1 YTGFDSMN
9 LVNYKNY
16 FMATIAAIS
25 TLTAAF
31 FYFNISNIAETR
43 RLNSEITIVETE
55 KAKAMSNLGDVKAV
69 IDDYKKKTAEI
80 SNQAKT
86 YDSEIDY
93 INSLEILNKLARE
106 HNLRVDDI
114 KPHMENTLTKLQ
126 GELKDTEYNVERYPL
141 DVKVYG
147 RFLDTGYFLDDLQAA
162 DFAVRSLDINSK
174 PNETEVSVLI
184 GLYSYRL
191 ITK

>member
-1 YTGFDSMN
+1 MN

-16 FMATIAAIS
+16 FMATIAVIS

-31 FYFNISNIAETR
+31 FYFNIANIAETR

-55 KAKAMSNLGDVKAV
+55 KVKAMSNLGDVKAV
-69 IDDYKKKTAEI
+69 IEDYKKKTAEI
-80 SNQAKT
+80 SDLAKT

-93 INSLEILNKLARE
+93 ISSLQILNDLARKK
-106 HNLRVDDI
+106 NLRVDDI
-114 KPHMENTLTKLQ
+114 KPLLENTLTKLQ
-126 GELKDTEYNVERYPL
+126 GELNDTKHNVERYPL

-147 RFLDTGYFLDDLQAA
+147 RFLEMGSFFDDLQAA
-162 DFAVRSLDINSK
+162 GFAIRSLDINSK
-174 PNETEVSVLI
+174 PNEAKASVLI

>member
-1 YTGFDSMN
+1 MN

-16 FMATIAAIS
+16 FIATIAVIS

-31 FYFNISNIAETR
+31 FYFNISNIAETK
-43 RLNSEITIVETE
+43 RLNSEIMIVETE

-80 SNQAKT
+80 SNLAKT

-93 INSLEILNKLARE
+93 INSLEILNKLTRE
-106 HNLRVDDI
+106 HNLRVDEI
-114 KPHMENTLTKLQ
+114 KPLMENTLTKLQ
-126 GELKDTEYNVERYPL
+126 GELNDTEHNVERYPL

-147 RFLDTGYFLDDLQAA
+147 RFLDMGQFFDDLQDAG
-162 DFAVRSLDINSK
+162 FAIRSLDINSK
-174 PNETEVSVLI
+174 PNETKVGALI
-184 GLYSYRL
+184 GLSSYRL
-191 ITK
+191 IKK

>member
-1 YTGFDSMN
+1 MN

-93 INSLEILNKLARE
+93 INSLEILNKLTRE
-106 HNLRVDDI
+106 HNLRVDEI
-114 KPHMENTLTKLQ
+114 KPLMENTLTKLQ
-126 GELKDTEYNVERYPL
+126 GELNDTEHNVERYPL

-147 RFLDTGYFLDDLQAA
+147 RFLDMGQFFDDLQDAG
-162 DFAVRSLDINSK
+162 FAIRSLDINSK
-174 PNETEVSVLI
+174 PNETKVSALI
-184 GLYSYRL
+184 GLSSYRL
-191 ITK
+191 IKK

>member
-1 YTGFDSMN
+1 MN

-16 FMATIAAIS
+16 FIATIAVIS

-31 FYFNISNIAETR
+31 FYFNISNIAETK
-43 RLNSEITIVETE
+43 RLNSEIMIVETE

-93 INSLEILNKLARE
+93 INSLEILNKLTRE
-106 HNLRVDDI
+106 HNLRVDEI
-114 KPHMENTLTKLQ
+114 KPLMENTLTKLQ
-126 GELKDTEYNVERYPL
+126 GELNDTEHNVERYPL

-147 RFLDTGYFLDDLQAA
+147 RFLDMGQFFDDLQDAG
-162 DFAVRSLDINSK
+162 FAIRSLDINSK
-174 PNETEVSVLI
+174 PNETKVGALI
-184 GLYSYRL
+184 GLSSYRL
-191 ITK
+191 IKK

>member
-1 YTGFDSMN
+1 MN

-16 FMATIAAIS
+16 FIATIAVIS

-31 FYFNISNIAETR
+31 FYFNISNIAETK
-43 RLNSEITIVETE
+43 RLNSEIMIVETE

-80 SNQAKT
+80 SNLAKT

-93 INSLEILNKLARE
+93 INSLEILNKLTRE
-106 HNLRVDDI
+106 HNLRVDEI
-114 KPHMENTLTKLQ
+114 KPLMENTLTKLQ
-126 GELKDTEYNVERYPL
+126 GELNDTEHNVERYPL

-147 RFLDTGYFLDDLQAA
+147 RFLDMGQFFDDLQDAG
-162 DFAVRSLDINSK
+162 FAIRSLDINSK
-174 PNETEVSVLI
+174 PNETKVSALI
-184 GLYSYRL
+184 GLSSYRL
-191 ITK
+191 IKK

>member
-1 YTGFDSMN
+1 MN

-16 FMATIAAIS
+16 FMATIAVIS

-31 FYFNISNIAETR
+31 FYFNISNIAETK
-43 RLNSEITIVETE
+43 RLNSEIMIVETE

-80 SNQAKT
+80 SNLAKT

-93 INSLEILNKLARE
+93 INSLEILNKLTRE
-106 HNLRVDDI
+106 HNLRVDEI
-114 KPHMENTLTKLQ
+114 KPLMENTLTKLQ
-126 GELKDTEYNVERYPL
+126 GELNDTEHNVERYPL

-147 RFLDTGYFLDDLQAA
+147 RFLDMGQFFDDLQDAG
-162 DFAVRSLDINSK
+162 FAIRSLDINSK
-174 PNETEVSVLI
+174 PNETKVGALI
-184 GLYSYRL
+184 GLSSYRL
-191 ITK
+191 IKK